1 MKKGLR
7 KIRRSI
13 KKVRK
18 KTQSLMTNKK
28 QRRHGV
34 VGQSKD
40 VPETATNGEMLI
52 GLNYC
57 TSGISPFQHSRN
69 KARAYLD

>member
-1 MKKGLR
+1 MKRGLR

-34 VGQSKD
+34 VGQSQD
-40 VPETATNGEMLI
+40 VPETSTNGEMLI
-52 GLNYC
+52 GWNYC
-57 TSGISPFQHSRN
+57 TYPGYRHS
-69 KARAYLD
+69 KIPETKQELT